1 MKKTKTDPNK
11 IIRVKPR
18 MIKEGPDV
26 APLFT
31 IILGFLLGIVFM
43 SLVSC
48 EEQKSQKEIPTEIT
62 NVTEYTY
69 QECEYIKVGI
79 GTRAWGQKMTD
90 QEILKFGEIQYLK
103 GRLDELYKAIPT
115 ITNMERRRKLDQRIE
130 KYITKLKK
138 VDEVA
143 YKLYEVQLNATHR
156 VKVKGK
162 LETENLLK
170 EILATE
176 SITDEYLIKKIKDK
190 IETL

>member
-1 MKKTKTDPNK
+1 MKKPKIDLNK
-11 IIRVKPR
+11 IIRVKPK
-18 MIKEGPDV
+18 MVKESPDV
-26 APLFT
+26 GILFAM
-31 IILGFLLGIVFM
+31 IIGFLL
-43 SLVSC
+43 SNS
-48 EEQKSQKEIPTEIT
+48 
-62 NVTEYTY
+62 
-69 QECEYIKVGI
+69 
-79 GTRAWGQKMTD
+79 QKMTE

-115 ITNMERRRKLDQRIE
+115 VTNMERRRKLDQRIE

-143 YKLYEVQLNATHR
+143 YKLYEVELNATHR

>member
-1 MKKTKTDPNK
+1 
-11 IIRVKPR
+11 
-18 MIKEGPDV
+18 
-26 APLFT
+26 
-31 IILGFLLGIVFM
+31 
-43 SLVSC
+43 
-48 EEQKSQKEIPTEIT
+48 
-62 NVTEYTY
+62 
-69 QECEYIKVGI
+69 
-79 GTRAWGQKMTD
+79 MTD

-143 YKLYEVQLNATHR
+143 YKLYEVELNATHR

-170 EILATE
+170 EILLTE
-176 SITDEYLIKKIKDK
+176 SITDEILIKKIKDK
-190 IETL
+190 LETL

>member
-1 MKKTKTDPNK
+1 M
-11 IIRVKPR
+11 
-18 MIKEGPDV
+18 
-26 APLFT
+26 
-31 IILGFLLGIVFM
+31 
-43 SLVSC
+43 
-48 EEQKSQKEIPTEIT
+48 TE
-62 NVTEYTY
+62 
-69 QECEYIKVGI
+69 
-79 GTRAWGQKMTD
+79 

-130 KYITKLKK
+130 KYISKLKK

-143 YKLYEVQLNATHR
+143 YKLYEVELNATHR

-170 EILATE
+170 EILSTE
-176 SITDEYLIKKIKDK
+176 RIEDEYLIKKIKDK